1 LVYQEGIAQSAGTY
15 FDQGRPTAGYLGE
28 VFDRL
33 VWSGLVSVAEGDPLW
48 ELRGLSLTEVG
59 AARYAALSGR

>member
-1 LVYQEGIAQSAGTY
+1 
-15 FDQGRPTAGYLGE
+15 

-48 ELRGLSLTEVG
+48 ELRGLSLTEAG